1 MADFCHQCALDTF
14 GEDIGDLAGIS
25 TPADTEAGLFPIVLC
40 EGCGPVQVDH
50 TGRRVH
56 EPAWTD

>member
-25 TPADTEAGLFPIVLC
+25 TPADTKAGLFPIVLC
-40 EGCGPVQVDH
+40 EGCGPVQVGH
-50 TGRRVH
+50 TGWRVH

>member
-25 TPADTEAGLFPIVLC
+25 TPADTEASLFPIVLC
-40 EGCGPVQVDH
+40 EGCGPVQVGH
-50 TGRRVH
+50 TGRRVQ

>member
-14 GEDIGDLAGIS
+14 GEEIGDLAGNS

-40 EGCGPVQVDH
+40 EGCGPVQVGH